1 MQICLSNSI
10 TLLTSSNHFFIH
22 NKYIDGENIQ
32 RIWNSTIASY
42 SLFKVFMRSLSSG
55 VWMYRKNFDTWI
67 KVEKL
72 DLIEISIWN
81 LYFFMVITISHHI
94 IPYEIGYTLNEYI
107 MILKKKNVHILIKC
121 EFKAHSSGET
131 KRKQGAF
138 LTPKNLNINFVNA
151 FNLLTFKTVLTRL
164 KIKRLGYIFFC
175 ENCICRIFKVMKL

>member
-1 MQICLSNSI
+1 MKMSMLGTGTELAFTAFLIWNKCNQIKLSGWFKFVQIFQLRTEYLLQFFFFFLLNHIGNQKLYLFILHLHMQICLSNSI

-55 VWMYRKNFDTWI
+55 VWMDRKNFDTWI

-107 MILKKKNVHILIKC
+107 MILKK
-121 EFKAHSSGET
+121 
-131 KRKQGAF
+131 RM
-138 LTPKNLNINFVNA
+138 
-151 FNLLTFKTVLTRL
+151 
-164 KIKRLGYIFFC
+164 YIF
-175 ENCICRIFKVMKL
+175 